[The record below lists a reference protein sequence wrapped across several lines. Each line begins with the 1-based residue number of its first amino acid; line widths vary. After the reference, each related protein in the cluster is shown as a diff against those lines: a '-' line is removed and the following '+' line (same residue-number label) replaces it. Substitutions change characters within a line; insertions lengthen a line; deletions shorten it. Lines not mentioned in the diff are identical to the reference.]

1 MNFLL
6 DENFPPAGWKVFSQF
21 FHGYGHEF
29 GRVGVQIDRGF
40 KDIELFN
47 IAHEK
52 GYNAIITSDINQIHR
67 QQEREACKKAQLHWI
82 GIPRNHRLRG
92 RSILHNQIAQVLGSL
107 DMVIKH
113 VEDNPRPTAFLF
125 QKPSHDFNIQ
135 KDYPQPL

>member
-21 FHGYGHEF
+21 FHGHGHEF

-67 QQEREACKKAQLHWI
+67 PQEREACKKAQLHWI

-113 VEDNPRPTAFLF
+113 VEDNPRPTAFLI
-125 QKPSHDFNIQ
+125 QKPSHDYNIQ

>member
-21 FHGYGHEF
+21 FRDHEF
-29 GRVGVQIDRGF
+29 GRVGVQINRGF

-67 QQEREACKKAQLHWI
+67 TQEREACKKAQLHWI
-82 GIPRNHRLRG
+82 GIPRNRRLRG

-113 VEDNPRPTAFLF
+113 VEDNSRPMAFLF

>member
-21 FHGYGHEF
+21 FRDHEF
-29 GRVGVQIDRGF
+29 GRVGVQINRGF

-67 QQEREACKKAQLHWI
+67 TQEREACKKAQLHWI
-82 GIPRNHRLRG
+82 GIPRNRRLRG

-113 VEDNPRPTAFLF
+113 VEDNSRPTAFLF
-125 QKPSHDFNIQ
+125 QKPSQDFNIQ

>member
-21 FHGYGHEF
+21 FHGHGHEF

-47 IAHEK
+47 IAHEQ

-67 QQEREACKKAQLHWI
+67 PQE
-82 GIPRNHRLRG
+82 
-92 RSILHNQIAQVLGSL
+92 
-107 DMVIKH
+107 
-113 VEDNPRPTAFLF
+113 
-125 QKPSHDFNIQ
+125 
-135 KDYPQPL
+135 